1 MRFESSGIVQP
12 LSNWRRVILNKCS
25 RFISAALPERCM
37 LCAAPGSTHSLCA
50 RCAAELPWL
59 PAAQCPQCAAPT
71 PGGRVCGNCLSHP
84 PRFDAVTAAFVYEWP
99 LAPLIHRYKYG
110 GTLALAG
117 LFAHALAA
125 RVSAPV
131 DLIIPMPLA
140 PQRLAERG
148 FNQALEVARIVSRLK
163 HIPLAP
169 HACRRVRESMPQ
181 ATLPWSERARNV
193 RGAFVCDEDLTGLSV
208 AIVDD
213 VMTTGT
219 TLNELAR
226 NLRKAGA
233 REIHGWMVARTVKPV

>member
-1 MRFESSGIVQP
+1 MRFESSGIVRP

-125 RVSAPV
+125 R
-131 DLIIPMPLA
+131 
-140 PQRLAERG
+140 G
-148 FNQALEVARIVSRLK
+148 GARDGPGGRPGGVGR
-163 HIPLAP
+163 
-169 HACRRVRESMPQ
+169 C
-181 ATLPWSERARNV
+181 
-193 RGAFVCDEDLTGLSV
+193 
-208 AIVDD
+208 
-213 VMTTGT
+213 
-219 TLNELAR
+219 
-226 NLRKAGA
+226 AGA
-233 REIHGWMVARTVKPV
+233 AAGGGDEGDGGLFVRAFAVVGGGDGESDVAGAQA